1 MNQISR
7 QKAKNLVEKDFYKL
21 LNNSNFGYD
30 CQNNIDNC
38 SFEPTND
45 ELEEIPYLKSSYI
58 NLVFDKEISEFVNCN
73 LIEQEVKEEF
83 NQNLLRL
90 ISMSIAISEK
100 IR

>member
-1 MNQISR
+1 M
-7 QKAKNLVEKDFYKL
+7 EKDFYKL

-38 SFEPTND
+38 SFEPKND

-58 NLVFDKEISEFVNCN
+58 NGVFDKEISEFVNCN

-90 ISMSIAISEK
+90 ISMSIAILEK